1 MTHDTDNIDETDN
14 DQSGEGEDCGD
25 DLINADYVYPSAA
38 RLIQISNALRSYN
51 SLVGMDPYDGPESR
65 DAADVVAKHELANA
79 MCEEFARLE
88 RVSPSPGTTMML
100 YEGMILATMWDLR
113 NQIKSKNRYKEYAQ
127 FLLTG
132 VIMLLCLSTYL
143 MVH

>member
-25 DLINADYVYPSAA
+25 ELINADYVYPSAA
-38 RLIQISNALRSYN
+38 RLIQISNDLRIYN

-65 DAADVVAKHELANA
+65 DAADVVAKHELANT
-79 MCEEFARLE
+79 MCKEFAQLE
-88 RVSPSPGTTMML
+88 RVSPNPGTTMMV
-100 YEGMILATMWDLR
+100 YEGMLLAAMWDLR
-113 NQIKSKNRYKEYAQ
+113 NQIKSKNRYKEYAR

-132 VIMLLCLSTYL
+132 VIVLLCLSVYL
-143 MVH
+143 MVY